1 MDHDQAF
8 IAETSHLSGC
18 SEDDLSQLLVTSSHI
33 AQQLASVL
41 AWLACHLKAREDVYS
56 MASLE
61 SEEKE
66 TQKTQSATFF
76 KEVVEATAKD
86 LFKLVDFYS
95 STLFP
100 FEIVDLEMPE
110 QNTFSRL
117 NEEPKEV
124 TPYLIEESQSKTAV
138 KTQESQG
145 TNLSYLPRGEDQL
158 QSSPEGEELKDHL
171 IWVLRTKLSM
181 RQLMRL
187 LNERLFVRRDTL
199 TKKHAKAFS
208 FSPIAYLK
216 PEAITNHKTLKEDG
230 VAGRITHVLVLGG
243 FQVILRRESVAGQ
256 SSFDAQHSLFVFEMR
271 TKQLLHSFYVAKN
284 TLPLDLQGL
293 VLTQMSDSTGTPT
306 TVMHLLM
313 VHQDLNNKRRVCLQY
328 ILLDTRKLKNI
339 LMSNAG
345 FEGHPNYLR
354 VRQSSTHFELLFYIG
369 DMKLIY
375 TKHLDSEVGWF
386 KHLKERS
393 VISQICSEKLALTR
407 QIVDFQFDSS
417 DLEAGSNFVA
427 LSKQSSNFYVT
438 IGLHKKD
445 SFTGAFKLE
454 ILRELDISDQLSEFH
469 SAHLCSNLQQI
480 VLAGVRTQSEASREL
495 FFFTKAIQLD
505 LKNYCKIESGSSQK
519 EFCANLRNWVTPLDN
534 KTKNLVIS
542 LGIGSDL
549 DLLEAINFQKRK
561 IRISGAALCSLL
573 ESCDHEPRQVWSVL
587 YQVKGE
593 PSIIH
598 YKSSP
603 TVNRLEHLNFEKT
616 AFINYQSL
624 GHQDTEELIAAV
636 TLNACKYD
644 FTAGD
649 SLPDSPD
656 RKRLYLATNKNRLSQ
671 LLLDLNL

>member
-216 PEAITNHKTLKEDG
+216 PEAITNPKTLKEDG

-293 VLTQMSDSTGTPT
+293 VLTQMSDST
-306 TVMHLLM
+306 V
-313 VHQDLNNKRRVCLQY
+313 
-328 ILLDTRKLKNI
+328 
-339 LMSNAG
+339 S
-345 FEGHPNYLR
+345 
-354 VRQSSTHFELLFYIG
+354 
-369 DMKLIY
+369 
-375 TKHLDSEVGWF
+375 
-386 KHLKERS
+386 
-393 VISQICSEKLALTR
+393 LAL
-407 QIVDFQFDSS
+407 
-417 DLEAGSNFVA
+417 
-427 LSKQSSNFYVT
+427 
-438 IGLHKKD
+438 
-445 SFTGAFKLE
+445 FKGME
-454 ILRELDISDQLSEFH
+454 
-469 SAHLCSNLQQI
+469 
-480 VLAGVRTQSEASREL
+480 SR
-495 FFFTKAIQLD
+495 
-505 LKNYCKIESGSSQK
+505 Y
-519 EFCANLRNWVTPLDN
+519 
-534 KTKNLVIS
+534 
-542 LGIGSDL
+542 
-549 DLLEAINFQKRK
+549 
-561 IRISGAALCSLL
+561 
-573 ESCDHEPRQVWSVL
+573 
-587 YQVKGE
+587 
-593 PSIIH
+593 
-598 YKSSP
+598 
-603 TVNRLEHLNFEKT
+603 
-616 AFINYQSL
+616 
-624 GHQDTEELIAAV
+624 HQ
-636 TLNACKYD
+636 
-644 FTAGD
+644 
-649 SLPDSPD
+649 
-656 RKRLYLATNKNRLSQ
+656 
-671 LLLDLNL
+671 